1 MDENKRIVDEF
12 AKLLKTMAEDTETNS
27 MDTKELLY
35 LSKDQLAQLK
45 KIAGEGSIKF
55 LAENTDA
62 IYESMEQ
69 EEKYNKEM
77 IKKEE
82 ELSELSDEQL
92 EKMGEEIFE
101 GLSDVKE
108 TIEVQT
114 KKDEKD
120 RKKQEKNKKKEKNT
134 TTKESKSETKR
145 VDNFEKAS
153 TNLSNT
159 VSFLSKES
167 GLNKIVSFPADL
179 KDAVSSEFSSF
190 MNLFKTLV
198 ISPMA
203 GLFHMTKGIGSMLL
217 SPFRTKGNGIK
228 PNLLEAKKSE
238 KKEKKDDDVDS
249 DTLEYLKEITDN
261 TSKEKGMIKGRDL
274 DLKKLIPDF
283 RMPAF
288 GVGGKLGGMLWKLAG
303 AGMII
308 GGIYMA
314 VQDFMDGFAEGGLG
328 EGLYRAF
335 IGKTDKGI
343 MGSLKNAGK
352 WALIG
357 AGIGTFISPVVG
369 TIAGGILGGAF
380 GFAINSVAQIFESDK
395 STGAKIGESIFG
407 KAEGGIMESVAVGG
421 RWALLGA
428 GIGLRLGGPMGAIAG
443 GIIGFATGFF
453 INFIHQILDPSIVSG
468 LTKMFSWV
476 GEKVGVAWDF
486 LWKGVSFVFE
496 MAWGGLTNWFERL
509 KTRVSIAVDILKIGL
524 SYVWQGIEWVAEK
537 IGIKKYIDKFKTKIS
552 QMWTKVKDTFTF
564 IIDWISNIGER
575 LWDSFKTVMGQY
587 WDRIKKWAGVT
598 SDDNPIKPSEKVEEK
613 TNRTTKPKTTE
624 KKSKDFVNSGI
635 ETAKSM
641 QDLVEETEE
650 TKETTVK
657 ENKVSKDL
665 NKMMKDLNV
674 FLKGDMLK
682 KLESYFTKS
691 SEFLANTLFD
701 IQQEDRMW
709 AYQMNTGSLSGY
721 GSKVRGFGEELKKI
735 EKGGTKG
742 YETKMKEIR
751 QNTIDNST
759 SIVTNNSIIDG
770 DSYSLRKKSKPK
782 KS

>member
-27 MDTKELLY
+27 LDTKELLY

-82 ELSELSDEQL
+82 ELSEISDEQL

-108 TIEVQT
+108 ALVEQT
-114 KKDEKD
+114 EKDEKD
-120 RKKQEKNKKKEKNT
+120 RKKKEKNT

-145 VDNFEKAS
+145 VDHFEKAS
-153 TNLSNT
+153 KNLSST

-167 GLNKIVSFPADL
+167 GLNKIISFPADL
-179 KDAVSSEFSSF
+179 KDAISSEFSSF
-190 MNLFKTLV
+190 LNLFKTLV
-198 ISPMA
+198 VSPMA
-203 GLFHMTKGIGSMLL
+203 GLFEMTKGFGSLLL
-217 SPFRTKGNGIK
+217 SPFRKNGDILPK
-228 PNLLEAKKSE
+228 KDLLETKKSE
-238 KKEKKDDDVDS
+238 KKEKKEDDVNS
-249 DTLEYLKEITDN
+249 ETIEYLKLISEN

-274 DLKKLIPDF
+274 DLKGLIPKF
-283 RMPAF
+283 KMPAF

-428 GIGLRLGGPMGAIAG
+428 GVGLVLGGPIGAIAG

-476 GEKVGVAWDF
+476 GEKVGVAWDL
-486 LWKGVSFVFE
+486 LWKGVTFVFD
-496 MAWGGLTNWFERL
+496 MAWGGLTNWFETL
-509 KTRVSIAVDILKIGL
+509 KARVSIAMDVLKIGL

-587 WDRIKKWAGVT
+587 WDRIKKWAGVS
-598 SDDNPIKPSEKVEEK
+598 SDENPIKPSEKVEEK
-613 TNRTTKPKTTE
+613 PTRTTKPKTIE

-721 GSKVRGFGEELKKI
+721 GTKVKGFGEELKKL
-735 EKGGTKG
+735 ERGGTKG
-742 YETKMKEIR
+742 YEMKMKEIR